1 MSSLAAVQ
9 ADGYYI
15 DPNKFNHKKRGRDS
29 VNAIAHS
36 NPLGARAK
44 RLKSEG
50 ILVVRFEMPHNV
62 WCSGCERH
70 IARGVRFNADKK
82 ASGKYL
88 STTIW
93 EFSMRCPS
101 CPNIFKIKTDP
112 KNADYEMIE
121 GCRKQSTS
129 GSDHITGIDDGDDV
143 DADDEALELLMSN
156 DEVQS
161 MTITQRR
168 ERKKQDPMF
177 KLECETED
185 RLIAARDNERLIA
198 IADAQESRYGAD
210 RLLANGAARRIIR
223 ESIKES
229 SVRALEGA
237 ALGLEGI
244 ELLPATEQD
253 YKMAS
258 DIMKNK
264 KNLLLIH
271 DIPPPQSEINNQEDE
286 VNEDK
291 EEEGNPQFQEG
302 GIKRSLSESASSKIL
317 LSSIFPSALISNGK
331 KSHLSL
337 LSSRPQQQQFLPS
350 SSSRLQSQ
358 SLSHHYSKN
367 RHQANLTSKHS
378 SNSSIV
384 SAAPS
389 AISTRRATSIP
400 SFAQTRSVSSI
411 VRDGLMK
418 ARQEKNAIAK
428 RVENI
433 ARFGGGGR

>member
-1 MSSLAAVQ
+1 
-9 ADGYYI
+9 
-15 DPNKFNHKKRGRDS
+15 
-29 VNAIAHS
+29 
-36 NPLGARAK
+36 
-44 RLKSEG
+44 
-50 ILVVRFEMPHNV
+50 
-62 WCSGCERH
+62 
-70 IARGVRFNADKK
+70 
-82 ASGKYL
+82 
-88 STTIW
+88 
-93 EFSMRCPS
+93 
-101 CPNIFKIKTDP
+101 
-112 KNADYEMIE
+112 
-121 GCRKQSTS
+121 
-129 GSDHITGIDDGDDV
+129 
-143 DADDEALELLMSN
+143 
-156 DEVQS
+156 
-161 MTITQRR
+161 
-168 ERKKQDPMF
+168 MF

-185 RLIAARDNERLIA
+185 RFIAARDNERLIA

-264 KNLLLIH
+264 NNLLLIH
-271 DIPPPQSEINNQEDE
+271 DIPPPQSEINNQVDE

-291 EEEGNPQFQEG
+291 EEEEEKPQLQEG

-317 LSSIFPSALISNGK
+317 SSSLFPSALISNGK

-337 LSSRPQQQQFLPS
+337 KSVRPQQQQQLLLPS

-358 SLSHHYSKN
+358 SSSHHYSKN
-367 RHQANLTSKHS
+367 RHQVNLSSKHS

-389 AISTRRATSIP
+389 AMSTRRATSIP

-428 RVENI
+428 RVENV

>member
-1 MSSLAAVQ
+1 
-9 ADGYYI
+9 
-15 DPNKFNHKKRGRDS
+15 
-29 VNAIAHS
+29 
-36 NPLGARAK
+36 
-44 RLKSEG
+44 
-50 ILVVRFEMPHNV
+50 MPHNV

-121 GCRKQSTS
+121 GCRKRSTS
-129 GSDHITGIDDGDDV
+129 GSDHITGIDDDV
-143 DADDEALELLMSN
+143 DADDEARELLMSN

-185 RLIAARDNERLIA
+185 RLIAARDNERLIS
-198 IADAQESRYGAD
+198 IADAQEFRYGAD

-271 DIPPPQSEINNQEDE
+271 DVPPPQSEIDNQEDE

-291 EEEGNPQFQEG
+291 EEEEEEEEGKPQLQEG

-317 LSSIFPSALISNGK
+317 SSSIFPSALIRNGK

-337 LSSRPQQQQFLPS
+337 LSVRPQQQQLLPSSS

-358 SLSHHYSKN
+358 SSSHHYSKN

-428 RVENI
+428 RVENV